1 MTSLLTPAELDL
13 DALDALDSDVA
24 ELIAEVE
31 AILRAAVAAARRPPA
46 PPVGADA
53 LLSARQG
60 PAHPVRAVQRSPPA
74 SPHTRS
80 LLSSERQVMT
90 SQQT

>member
-1 MTSLLTPAELDL
+1 MTILLTPAELDL
-13 DALDALDSDVA
+13 DAWDADVA
-24 ELIAEVE
+24 ELFAEVD
-31 AILRAAVAAARRPPA
+31 AILCAAVAAARRPPA
-46 PPVGADA
+46 PPVRAGA

-60 PAHPVRAVQRSPPA
+60 PAHQVRAVQRSPPA

>member
-13 DALDALDSDVA
+13 DALDADVA
-24 ELIAEVE
+24 ELIAEVD
-31 AILRAAVAAARRPPA
+31 AILCAAVAVDRRPSA
-46 PPVGADA
+46 PPVTPCDPPG
-53 LLSARQG
+53 SWHG

-74 SPHTRS
+74 SPHQRS
-80 LLSSERQVMT
+80 LPSSERQVMT

>member
-13 DALDALDSDVA
+13 DALEADVA
-24 ELIAEVE
+24 ELFAEVD
-31 AILRAAVAAARRPPA
+31 AILCAAVAAARRPPA
-46 PPVGADA
+46 PPVTTYAP
-53 LLSARQG
+53 LRPWSG

-74 SPHTRS
+74 SPHTWS

-90 SQQT
+90 SQMT